1 MTSSQFVDVGTTD
14 GSISLSALTPIA
26 AEGIDTAYSIAIQV
40 LDSAGLTTDQDYTW
54 NGTSWENTNDG
65 SDVSDV
71 KFAPGQG
78 LWVYSFVGEE
88 VNLFIPAPE
97 L

>member
-1 MTSSQFVDVGTTD
+1 MDVGTTD

-54 NGTSWENTNDG
+54 NGTS
-65 SDVSDV
+65 
-71 KFAPGQG
+71 
-78 LWVYSFVGEE
+78 
-88 VNLFIPAPE
+88 
-97 L
+97 